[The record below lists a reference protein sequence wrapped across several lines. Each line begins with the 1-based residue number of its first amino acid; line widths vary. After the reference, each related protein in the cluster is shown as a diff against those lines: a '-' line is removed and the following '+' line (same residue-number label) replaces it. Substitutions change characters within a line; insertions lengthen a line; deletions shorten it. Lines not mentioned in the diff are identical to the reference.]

1 MTQICQKVKS
11 IIISSPHL
19 TDGQDHGLPLGPVDE
34 FDLDQTMDLTIEG
47 HDSICK
53 IGPSLMPYV
62 NQIQTINRHQR
73 THYTAQGQMV
83 FDEISLNAIVK
94 LCWICCGIIRDE
106 DMPVSETSHGWK

>member
-1 MTQICQKVKS
+1 MSESQILAA

-62 NQIQTINRHQR
+62 SHQIQTISRHQR

-83 FDEISLNAIVK
+83 FDEISLNAIAK
-94 LCWICCGIIRDE
+94 LRRDC
-106 DMPVSETSHGWK
+106 SG

>member
-1 MTQICQKVKS
+1 MSESQILAA
-11 IIISSPHL
+11 IIIFSPHL

-94 LCWICCGIIRDE
+94 LRRICCGIIRDE
-106 DMPVSETSHGWK
+106 DMPVS